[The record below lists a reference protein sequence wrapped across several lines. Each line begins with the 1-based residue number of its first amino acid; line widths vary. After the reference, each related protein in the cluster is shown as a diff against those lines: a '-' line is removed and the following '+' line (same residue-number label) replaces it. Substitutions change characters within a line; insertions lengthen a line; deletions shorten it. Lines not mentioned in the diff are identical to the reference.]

1 MTRRIDLFFIF
12 FHYYEQINKFIISL
26 NITNKKGR
34 TQEILL
40 NSAKD
45 IAIKNTQQKS
55 SGFYTTALSFKIE
68 QLIL

>member
-1 MTRRIDLFFIF
+1 MTKRIGLFFIF

-26 NITNKKGR
+26 NIASERGR

-40 NSAKD
+40 NSTKD
-45 IAIKNTQQKS
+45 IAIKNTQQKNS
-55 SGFYTTALSFKIE
+55 SFYTTALSFKIE